1 MKQVTIQCTG
11 NALLNSPSI
20 PLFLKNTSEFGGIVE
35 ALVYQQ
41 IKFLS
46 GQKVHDGQNIQAAR
60 VSYTRLQKH
69 IPTVTRNT
77 IIKVVSALR
86 DRGAIFVIKTKR
98 VNLLAI
104 NDEYQ
109 FKTIKGEKGDPPML
123 VFPELLKQ
131 MTLLEAIAL
140 QQIHLR
146 SSGCDG
152 SIWMIRTCKQLQAQI
167 FPFVSSATVSR
178 LVASLRQKG
187 LVFMKPYLTNEDVV
201 VNSYRVNYKKLA
213 ELLDVPIPEAFPP
226 KLKTFGKWVNPL
238 EPLGQ
243 SATLT

>member
-1 MKQVTIQCTG
+1 MTQVTIQYKKD
-11 NALLNSPSI
+11 ALLSSSVILLFPSNI
-20 PLFLKNTSEFGGIVE
+20 SEFGGIIE

-60 VSYTRLQKH
+60 VSYTRFQNH
-69 IPTVTRNT
+69 IPAVTRNT
-77 IIKVVSALR
+77 LIKVVAALR
-86 DRGAIFVIKTKR
+86 ERGAIFVIKTKR

-109 FKTIKGEKGDPPML
+109 FKTIKGEKSESPML

-146 SSGCDG
+146 SSGNDG
-152 SIWMIRTCKQLQAQI
+152 SVWLIRSCKQLQSQI

-187 LVFMKPYLTNEDVV
+187 LVFVKPYVTNEDVV

-213 ELLDVPIPEAFPP
+213 ELLDVPIPEASPP
-226 KLKTFGKWVNPL
+226 KPKHFGKWVNPL
-238 EPLGQ
+238 DPLG
-243 SATLT
+243 